1 MCDTSVVLK
10 SATKNGEAFFAKN
23 SDREPN
29 EAQALVMLP
38 AHDFSKG
45 ETVRCTYISIPQ
57 VNHTYQV
64 LLSKPYWIWGAE
76 MGANECGVVI
86 GNEAVFT
93 KLPAKKEPGLIGM
106 DYLRLAL
113 ERSSTAKE
121 ALETIT
127 GLLKQ
132 YGQSGNCSIEHG
144 LYYNNSYL
152 IMDGNEAYVLETVDR
167 MWIAKKVQEFYAISN
182 ALSITTEWDSIS
194 DGLIE
199 DALDRKWCKD
209 KGKFNFAEA
218 YSDLIFTRFSQG
230 RERRQNSMNC
240 MRNGKGQIDLLFMK
254 ELLRSH
260 TLNPQK
266 SFPDR
271 SLTAWNVCMHAG
283 PGPIRNS
290 QTTGSLI
297 AQFSG
302 ENPTLWTTGT
312 SSPCLSVF
320 KPVWM
325 DGGLPD
331 IGPEPGQLFDEKSL
345 WWKHELLHRRVLQD
359 FANRQPILKEQIENM
374 EEKIDSMIPAGLKSN
389 MKTMR
394 QISDEAFQMEKEAF
408 DAWNSMINSV
418 ESGHKNAVY
427 YRNYWQKNNEKVN
440 IPV

>member
-1 MCDTSVVLK
+1 MCDTNVVLAT
-10 SATKNGEAFFAKN
+10 ATKNGEAFFSKN
-23 SDREPN
+23 SDRDPN

-38 AHDFSKG
+38 AQDYSKD
-45 ETVRCTYISIPQ
+45 ETVHCTYISIPQ
-57 VNHTYQV
+57 VKHTYQV

-93 KLPAKKEPGLIGM
+93 KIPAKKEPGLIGM

-113 ERSSTAKE
+113 ERSSSAKE

-132 YGQSGNCSIEHG
+132 YGQSGNCSADHG

-152 IMDGNEAYVLETVDR
+152 IMDGKEAYVLETVDR

-194 DGLIE
+194 DDLIA

-209 KGKFNFAEA
+209 KKSFNFAEA

-230 RERRQNSMNC
+230 RERRQNSMAC
-240 MRNGKGQIDLLFMK
+240 METGKGQIDLQFMK
-254 ELLRSH
+254 KLLRSH

-302 ENPTLWTTGT
+302 NQPAFWATGT
-312 SSPCLSVF
+312 SAPCLSVF

-325 DGGLPD
+325 EGGLPD
-331 IGPEPGQLFDEKSL
+331 IGQQPGQFFDEKAL
-345 WWKHELLHRRVLQD
+345 WWKHELLHRRILQD
-359 FANRQPILKEQIENM
+359 FAKRKAVLKEQIDAL
-374 EEKIDSMIPAGLKSN
+374 EEQIDTLIPTKSSLN
-389 MKTMR
+389 KKTMS
-394 QISDEAFQMEKEAF
+394 QISDKAFQMERETF
-408 DAWNSMINSV
+408 DSWNGMI
-418 ESGHKNAVY
+418 ESLEKGHKNAVY
-427 YRNYWQKNNEKVN
+427 YQKYWQKNNEKVG